1 MRYNREGSIAGIV
14 LTMWERWLGV
24 HRRMSRQLYE
34 TLYDSVFST
43 IIPKA
48 REIAEAS
55 ALGQP
60 VITYRI
66 NSVGATAYIRLA
78 KELLDRFNLRPEL
91 AVS

>member
-1 MRYNREGSIAGIV
+1 M
-14 LTMWERWLGV
+14 
-24 HRRMSRQLYE
+24 YE

-48 REIAEAS
+48 REITEAS
-55 ALGQP
+55 ALGQS
-60 VITYRI
+60 VITYRA

-78 KELLDRFNLRPEL
+78 KEILDRFNLRPEL